1 MDIQFFLF
9 QRLEFIEQFYKNS
22 AAPFVERKRKIEAEE
37 EPFVPPY
44 SEDGEPPFL
53 AEWIEADESLNVLG
67 RSCISMLA
75 ALFHLYLKTW
85 ERQIG
90 IPIDESLKSCFKKNG
105 WFHGY
110 KAYFA
115 ERLGVRF
122 EDSPCDLSLLEEF
135 VLARNR
141 VQHPESITTH
151 STHYSDSD
159 LKKLPRPFF
168 VDEKEFDLFADVD
181 EGVRSWLM
189 PPTVH
194 VTAEKLLSALSEVA
208 RFSKWLEDLGF
219 DPRRS
224 PPNLARQTS
233 S

>member
-9 QRLEFIEQFYKNS
+9 RRLQFIEQFYKNS
-22 AAPFVERKRKIEAEE
+22 AAPFVEQKQRIEAGE

-53 AEWIEADESLNVLG
+53 AEWIEADESLKVLG
-67 RSCISMLA
+67 QSCISMLA
-75 ALFHLYLKTW
+75 ASFQLYFKTW

-90 IPIDESLKSCFKKNG
+90 IPIDESLKSCFKRNG

-110 KAYFA
+110 EAYFA

-122 EDSPCDLSLLEEF
+122 EDSPCDLSLFEEL

-151 STHYSDSD
+151 TSRYSDSD
-159 LKKLPRPFF
+159 LEKLKRPFF
-168 VDEKEFDLFADVD
+168 VDEKEFDLSSDVD
-181 EGVRSWLM
+181 EEARNWLM
-189 PPTVH
+189 PPAVH
-194 VTAEKLLSALSEVA
+194 ITSEKLLSSLSEVA
-208 RFSKWLEDLGF
+208 RFSKWLEDLHF
-219 DPRRS
+219 EPRRS
-224 PPNLARQTS
+224 SPNLARRGLS
-233 S
+233 

>member
-9 QRLEFIEQFYKNS
+9 QRLEFIDQFYNNS
-22 AAPFVERKRKIEAEE
+22 VEPFVERKRKIEAEE

-44 SEDGEPPFL
+44 SEDGEPHFL

-75 ALFHLYLKTW
+75 ASFHLYLKTW
-85 ERQIG
+85 EHQIG
-90 IPIDESLKSCFKKNG
+90 IPIDESLKPCFKKNG

-115 ERLGVRF
+115 EHLTVRF
-122 EDSPCDLSLLEEF
+122 EDSPCDLSLLEEL

-159 LKKLPRPFF
+159 LQKLPSPFF
-168 VDEKEFDLFADVD
+168 VDKNEFDLYADVD
-181 EGVRSWLM
+181 EGIRSWLM

-208 RFSKWLEDLGF
+208 RFSKWLEDLDF

-224 PPNLARQTS
+224 SPNLARQAS

>member
-9 QRLEFIEQFYKNS
+9 ERLQFIEQFYRNS
-22 AAPFVERKRKIEAEE
+22 AAPFVERKRRIEAEE

-44 SEDGEPPFL
+44 SEDGEPTFL
-53 AEWIEADESLNVLG
+53 AEWVEADESLNVLG
-67 RSCISMLA
+67 RSCISMLTA
-75 ALFHLYLKTW
+75 SLHLYLKTW

-90 IPIDESLKSCFKKNG
+90 IPIDESLKPCFKSNG

-110 KAYFA
+110 KAHFA
-115 ERLGVRF
+115 QQLGVRF
-122 EDSPCDLSLLEEF
+122 EDSPCNLSLLEEL

-168 VDEKEFDLFADVD
+168 VDEKDLDLFSEVD
-181 EGVRSWLM
+181 EGTRSWLM
-189 PPTVH
+189 QPTVY
-194 VTAEKLLSALSEVA
+194 VTGEKLFSALSEVS
-208 RFSKWLEDLGF
+208 RFSKWFEDLDF
-219 DPRRS
+219 HPRRS
-224 PPNLARQTS
+224 SPNLARQKS
-233 S
+233 P

>member
-9 QRLEFIEQFYKNS
+9 QRLGFIEQFYKNS
-22 AAPFVERKRKIEAEE
+22 AASFVERKRRIEAEE

-44 SEDGEPPFL
+44 SEDDEPPFL
-53 AEWIEADESLNVLG
+53 VEWIEADESLNVLG

-75 ALFHLYLKTW
+75 ASFHLYLKTW
-85 ERQIG
+85 EHQIG
-90 IPIDESLKSCFKKNG
+90 IPIDESLKLCFKKNG

-122 EDSPCDLSLLEEF
+122 EDSQCDLSLLEEL

-141 VQHPESITTH
+141 VQHPESITNH

-181 EGVRSWLM
+181 EGARSWLT

-208 RFSKWLEDLGF
+208 RFSKWLEDLDF

-224 PPNLARQTS
+224 SPNLARQAS

>member
-9 QRLEFIEQFYKNS
+9 QRLQFIKQFYRNS
-22 AAPFVERKRKIEAEE
+22 AAPFVERKRRIEAEE

-53 AEWIEADESLNVLG
+53 AEWVEADESLNVLG
-67 RSCISMLA
+67 WSCISMLTA
-75 ALFHLYLKTW
+75 SLHLYLKTW

-90 IPIDESLKSCFKKNG
+90 IPIDKSLKPCFKSNG

-110 KAYFA
+110 KAHFA
-115 ERLGVRF
+115 QQLGVRF
-122 EDSPCDLSLLEEF
+122 EDSPCDLSLLEEL

-168 VDEKEFDLFADVD
+168 VDEKDLDLFSEVD
-181 EGVRSWLM
+181 EGARSWLM
-189 PPTVH
+189 QPTVH
-194 VTAEKLLSALSEVA
+194 VTAERLFSALSEVS
-208 RFSKWLEDLGF
+208 RFSKWFEDLDF
-219 DPRRS
+219 HPRRS
-224 PPNLARQTS
+224 SPNLARQKS
-233 S
+233 P